1 MRRVRPHQTPRERQ
15 AWGYVLRAG
24 TMVNRT
30 RGVLHLAQVTWG
42 QEGSWSQG
50 CREAR
55 GVRDLCLSGASGIL
69 PAAAPTQGVT
79 TRKVSRR
86 GPMSPRSTVRL
97 GTWLRPRL
105 RATRLDTVLV
115 LCRAYIPE
123 GGLMFEHSV

>member
-1 MRRVRPHQTPRERQ
+1 M
-15 AWGYVLRAG
+15 
-24 TMVNRT
+24 NRT
-30 RGVLHLAQVTWG
+30 RGVPHLAQVTWG
-42 QEGSWSQG
+42 QEGSWSRG

-86 GPMSPRSTVRL
+86 GPMSPQSTVWL

-105 RATRLDTVLV
+105 RATRLDAVLV
-115 LCRAYIPE
+115 LYRAYIPE